1 MPKPR
6 KILLVEDEEAELSSL
21 KVGLEMHG
29 FIVDAYRDPTLALSG
44 FKPGVY
50 SITILDIRM
59 PTMNGFELYRRLK
72 EIDPGLGV
80 CFITSFDVHE
90 REFEMLFPELK
101 AKALFRKPIRVDELA
116 SRLNQLFPTEEA
128 REFGRRSKGNDS

>member
-6 KILLVEDEEAELSSL
+6 KILLVEDELSSV
-21 KVGLEMHG
+21 KVGLEMRG
-29 FIVDAYRDPTLALSG
+29 FIIDAYHDPTLALSG
-44 FKPGVY
+44 FKPGIY
-50 SITILDIRM
+50 GIAILDIRM
-59 PTMNGFELYRRLK
+59 PNMNGFELYRRLR

-80 CFITSFDVHE
+80 CFFTAFDVHE

-116 SRLNQLFPTEEA
+116 LRLNQLFLKEEA
-128 REFGRRSKGNDS
+128 REFGRHPRGKDS